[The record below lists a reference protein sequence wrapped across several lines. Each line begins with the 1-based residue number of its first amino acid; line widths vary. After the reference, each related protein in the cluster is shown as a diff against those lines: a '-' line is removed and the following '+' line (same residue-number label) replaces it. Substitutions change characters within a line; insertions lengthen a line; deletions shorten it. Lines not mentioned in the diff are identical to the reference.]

1 MPVLT
6 LIRYKHNAD
15 FHPSVMGKVIGY
27 CLQPNKT
34 KLREEVFSVT
44 GQNCVP
50 SIACEQFLST
60 KASWGKTD
68 GLCFRHY
75 VQSFSPDEKI
85 SPMQANE
92 IAKEFA
98 EKAWQGYEVLIA
110 THVDRAH
117 IHSHLIVNT
126 VHPETGKKLHE
137 SPDNI
142 KKLRDLS
149 DEICRS
155 HGLSVL
161 PPYQKP
167 KVQGVGN
174 GEYRKAIQGDSWKFR
189 LCGAIRLA
197 MERSLSRDD
206 FIRNMQAQGY
216 GVRWEDGRKNLT
228 YTCFCEKQ
236 FKDGSYRK
244 CRDNK
249 LHDEKYLKENMEYE
263 FTIRQKMLAAL
274 ARGADPDEYADAD
287 TRRNPAGSRDSR
299 ADRRSTFGYGTNHFD
314 TDPANKTDASNA
326 ERDGRTTQEGPPHD
340 TESAGGDENT
350 SAGERRTDWEDTR
363 PSLAADG
370 KIRFAGRGNL
380 VASSAAHM
388 SSGHTRLALGGLSGL
403 ASAVSMIGNG
413 DSDESEEAK
422 KEREARANGSALGTL
437 IGTAIGAVTAINARC
452 NNENTQ
458 EEQAP
463 DIVQTP
469 DIGEDEGESEH
480 PFELSM

>member
-1 MPVLT
+1 
-6 LIRYKHNAD
+6 
-15 FHPSVMGKVIGY
+15 MGKVIAY

-34 KLREEVFSVT
+34 KLREEVYSVT

-85 SPMQANE
+85 SPMQATE

-110 THVDRAH
+110 THIDRAH
-117 IHSHLIVNT
+117 IHSHMIVNT

-149 DEICRS
+149 DGICRS
-155 HGLSVL
+155 YGLSVL

-216 GVRWEDGRKNLT
+216 GVLWEDGRKFIT

-249 LHDEKYLKENMEYE
+249 LHDKKYLKENMEYE
-263 FTIRQKMLAAL
+263 FTIRQQMLSAL
-274 ARGADPDEYADAD
+274 AGGANPDEYAYAD
-287 TRRNPAGSRDSR
+287 TRRNPAESRVFR
-299 ADRRSTFGYGTNHFD
+299 ADRRSTFGYGTNHFG
-314 TDPANKTDASNA
+314 TDPADKTDAGNA
-326 ERDGRTTQEGPPHD
+326 ERDGRATPKGSPHD
-340 TESAGGDENT
+340 TESAGGYEKT
-350 SAGERRTDWEDTR
+350 PAGERRTGWEDTR
-363 PSLAADG
+363 PSLTADG

-380 VASSAAHM
+380 VAPSAAHM

-403 ASAVSMIGNG
+403 ASAVSMIENSG
-413 DSDESEEAK
+413 SDESEEAQ
-422 KEREARANGSALGTL
+422 KEREARENGSTLGALV
-437 IGTAIGAVTAINARC
+437 GTAIGAVTAINVRRS
-452 NNENTQ
+452 NENTQ
-458 EEQAP
+458 ERQAP

-469 DIGEDEGESEH
+469 DIGEDGGESKH

>member
-1 MPVLT
+1 
-6 LIRYKHNAD
+6 
-15 FHPSVMGKVIGY
+15 MGKVIAY

-34 KLREEVFSVT
+34 KLREEVYSVT

-50 SIACEQFLST
+50 LIACEQFLST

-85 SPMQANE
+85 SPMQATE

-110 THVDRAH
+110 THIDRAH
-117 IHSHLIVNT
+117 IHSHMIVNT

-149 DEICRS
+149 DGICRS
-155 HGLSVL
+155 YGLTVL

-189 LCGAIRLA
+189 LCGAICLA

-216 GVRWEDGRKNLT
+216 GVRWENGRKFIT

-236 FKDGSYRK
+236 FRDGSYRK

-249 LHDEKYLKENMEYE
+249 LHDEKYLKENLEYE
-263 FTIRQKMLAAL
+263 FTIRQQMLSAL
-274 ARGADPDEYADAD
+274 AGGADPDEYACAD
-287 TRRNPAGSRDSR
+287 TRRNRAGSEDSR
-299 ADRRSTFGYGTNHFD
+299 ADRRSTFGYGTNHFG
-314 TDPANKTDASNA
+314 TDPADKTDAGNA
-326 ERDGRTTQEGPPHD
+326 ERDGRATPKGSPHD
-340 TESAGGDENT
+340 TEPAGGGEKT
-350 SAGERRTDWEDTR
+350 SAGERRTGWEDTR
-363 PSLAADG
+363 PSLTANG

-380 VASSAAHM
+380 VAPSAAHM
-388 SSGHTRLALGGLSGL
+388 SSGHTRLAVGGLSGL
-403 ASAVSMIGNG
+403 ASAVSMIENNG
-413 DSDESEEAK
+413 PDESEEAQ
-422 KEREARANGSALGTL
+422 KEREARENGSALGAL
-437 IGTAIGAVTAINARC
+437 IGTAIGAVTATNVRRSY
-452 NNENTQ
+452 ENTQ
-458 EEQAP
+458 ERQAP
-463 DIVQTP
+463 DIQTP
-469 DIGEDEGESEH
+469 DIGEDKGESKH

>member
-1 MPVLT
+1 
-6 LIRYKHNAD
+6 
-15 FHPSVMGKVIGY
+15 MGKVIAY

-34 KLREEVFSVT
+34 KLREEVYSVT

-110 THVDRAH
+110 THIDRAH
-117 IHSHLIVNT
+117 IHSHMIVNT

-149 DEICRS
+149 DGICRS

-216 GVRWEDGRKNLT
+216 GVLWEDGRKFIT

-236 FKDGSYRK
+236 FRDGSYRK

-263 FTIRQKMLAAL
+263 FTIRQQMLAAL
-274 ARGADPDEYADAD
+274 AGGADPDEYACAD
-287 TRRNPAGSRDSR
+287 TRRNRAGSGDSR
-299 ADRRSTFGYGTNHFD
+299 ADRRSTFGYG
-314 TDPANKTDASNA
+314 
-326 ERDGRTTQEGPPHD
+326 EM
-340 TESAGGDENT
+340 
-350 SAGERRTDWEDTR
+350 RR
-363 PSLAADG
+363 L
-370 KIRFAGRGNL
+370 
-380 VASSAAHM
+380 
-388 SSGHTRLALGGLSGL
+388 
-403 ASAVSMIGNG
+403 
-413 DSDESEEAK
+413 
-422 KEREARANGSALGTL
+422 
-437 IGTAIGAVTAINARC
+437 
-452 NNENTQ
+452 NEK
-458 EEQAP
+458 
-463 DIVQTP
+463 
-469 DIGEDEGESEH
+469 S
-480 PFELSM
+480 

>member
-1 MPVLT
+1 
-6 LIRYKHNAD
+6 
-15 FHPSVMGKVIGY
+15 MGKVIAY

-34 KLREEVFSVT
+34 KLREEVYSVT

-68 GLCFRHY
+68 GLYFRHY

-85 SPMQANE
+85 SPMQATE

-110 THVDRAH
+110 THIDRAH
-117 IHSHLIVNT
+117 IHSHMIVNT

-149 DEICRS
+149 DGICRS
-155 HGLSVL
+155 YGLSVL

-216 GVRWEDGRKNLT
+216 GVLWEDGRKFIT

-249 LHDEKYLKENMEYE
+249 LHDKKYLKENMEYE
-263 FTIRQKMLAAL
+263 FTIRQQMLSAL
-274 ARGADPDEYADAD
+274 AGGANPDEYAYAD
-287 TRRNPAGSRDSR
+287 TRRNPAESRVFR
-299 ADRRSTFGYGTNHFD
+299 ADRRSTFGYGTNHFG
-314 TDPANKTDASNA
+314 TDPADKTDAGNA
-326 ERDGRTTQEGPPHD
+326 ERDGRATPKGSPHD
-340 TESAGGDENT
+340 TESAGGYEKT
-350 SAGERRTDWEDTR
+350 PAGERRTGWEDTR
-363 PSLAADG
+363 PSLTADG

-380 VASSAAHM
+380 VAPSAAHM

-403 ASAVSMIGNG
+403 ASAVSMIENSG
-413 DSDESEEAK
+413 SDESEEAQ
-422 KEREARANGSALGTL
+422 KEREARENGSTLGALV
-437 IGTAIGAVTAINARC
+437 GTAIGAVTAINVRRS
-452 NNENTQ
+452 NENTQ
-458 EEQAP
+458 ERQAP

-469 DIGEDEGESEH
+469 DIGEDGGESKH

>member
-1 MPVLT
+1 
-6 LIRYKHNAD
+6 
-15 FHPSVMGKVIGY
+15 MGKVIAY

-34 KLREEVFSVT
+34 KLREEIYSVT

-60 KASWGKTD
+60 KASWDKTD

-98 EKAWQGYEVLIA
+98 EKAWHGYEVLIA

-117 IHSHLIVNT
+117 IHSHMIVNT

-155 HGLSVL
+155 YGLSVL

-167 KVQGVGN
+167 KVQGIGN
-174 GEYRKAIQGDSWKFR
+174 GEYRKAIQGESWKFR

-206 FIRNMQAQGY
+206 FIRNMQVQGY
-216 GVRWEDGRKNLT
+216 GVRWDGGRKFIT

-263 FTIRQKMLAAL
+263 FTIRQQMLAAL
-274 ARGADPDEYADAD
+274 AGGAYPDEYAYAD
-287 TRRNPAGSRDSR
+287 TRRNPAESRVFQ
-299 ADRRSTFGYGTNHFD
+299 ADRRSTFGYGTNHFG
-314 TDPANKTDASNA
+314 TDPADKTDAGNA
-326 ERDGRTTQEGPPHD
+326 ERDGRATPKGSPHD
-340 TESAGGDENT
+340 TKSAGGYEKT
-350 SAGERRTDWEDTR
+350 PAGERRTGWEDTR
-363 PSLAADG
+363 PSLTADG

-388 SSGHTRLALGGLSGL
+388 SSGHIRLALGGLSGL
-403 ASAVSMIGNG
+403 ASAVSMIGNSG
-413 DSDESEEAK
+413 PDESEEAQ
-422 KEREARANGSALGTL
+422 KEREARENGSALGAL
-437 IGTAIGAVTAINARC
+437 IGTSIGAVTVINARC
-452 NNENTQ
+452 SNENTQ
-458 EEQAP
+458 EGQAP
-463 DIVQTP
+463 DIVQTS